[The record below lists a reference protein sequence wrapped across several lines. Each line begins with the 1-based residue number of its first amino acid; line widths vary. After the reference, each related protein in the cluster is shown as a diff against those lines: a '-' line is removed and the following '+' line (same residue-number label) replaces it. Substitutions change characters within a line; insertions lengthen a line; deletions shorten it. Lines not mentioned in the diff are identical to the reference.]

1 MYSLIPV
8 VAIIFGCL
16 LVAVIVLS
24 SVYLSS
30 VYLKAHST
38 NDDDLADLAKEF
50 GERLGSLERRFEE
63 RIANLETIV
72 LEQDKELSLIHI

>member
-24 SVYLSS
+24 SVYL
-30 VYLKAHST
+30 KAHST

-50 GERLGSLERRFEE
+50 GGRLGSLERRFEE

-72 LEQDKELSLIHI
+72 LEQDKEKRFDEAL

>member
-16 LVAVIVLS
+16 LVAVMV
-24 SVYLSS
+24 LSS

-72 LEQDKELSLIHI
+72 LEQDKEKRFDEAL